1 MLNFLVSQIWSN
13 QQHFHTQLQ
22 NTTSTEAIRKEI
34 MYMSSQCP
42 QYRTCRMDSKVCSA
56 EHKRTHTH
64 LHTQGHLC
72 SAGPLK
78 VHLSFLDSLG

>member
-34 MYMSSQCP
+34 MYTSSQCP
-42 QYRTCRMDSKVCSA
+42 QYRTFRMDSKVCSA
-56 EHKRTHTH
+56 EHKHTHTP
-64 LHTQGHLC
+64 TYSGSSVFC
-72 SAGPLK
+72 WTTEGPFK
-78 VHLSFLDSLG
+78 LSG